1 MCEMPSPNTYKRK
14 RPTRISARDAII
26 ALAVIAGLIGVAI
39 LFARRS
45 SNEIDVRR
53 IYEDHP
59 FDAAQADLA
68 FQARVAAAF
77 PLQASEDALVRGLS
91 SEGFREA
98 SPRRM
103 VFRRWVTRSSLT
115 CGFDA
120 SVAWEADN
128 SGHVTALKAHYLRAL
143 GCVEKE

>member
-1 MCEMPSPNTYKRK
+1 MPSPNTYKRK

-77 PLQASEDALVRGLS
+77 PLQARK
-91 SEGFREA
+91 
-98 SPRRM
+98 
-103 VFRRWVTRSSLT
+103 TRS
-115 CGFDA
+115 
-120 SVAWEADN
+120 
-128 SGHVTALKAHYLRAL
+128 
-143 GCVEKE
+143 

>member
-1 MCEMPSPNTYKRK
+1 MPGPHTHEKKRL
-14 RPTRISARDAII
+14 TRITVRDAII
-26 ALAVIAGLIGVAI
+26 AVAFIAGLIGVAI
-39 LFARRS
+39 LLARQS
-45 SNEIDVRR
+45 SNQETDAGR
-53 IYEDHP
+53 IYGELP

-77 PLQASEDALVRGLS
+77 PLQTREDALVRSLS

-103 VFRRWVTRSSLT
+103 VFRRWVNRRSLT

-128 SGHVTALKAHYLRAL
+128 SGRVTALEAHYLRAL
-143 GCVEKE
+143 GCIEKK